1 MQKEFVNIAAH
12 EIRAPIQPI
21 LGLTAAL
28 RSKMKDTEQLQVPD
42 AVIRNAKRLQRLT
55 EDLLD
60 VTKIESDSL
69 SLKKEKFN
77 LIDLLS
83 SCTKSSI

>member
-1 MQKEFVNIAAH
+1 MLLSE
-12 EIRAPIQPI
+12 
-21 LGLTAAL
+21 
-28 RSKMKDTEQLQVPD
+28 M
-42 AVIRNAKRLQRLT
+42 KRLQQLT

-83 SCTKSSI
+83 SCTKDYENQLENDQGDVKLLLYYMIIITKKSL

>member
-1 MQKEFVNIAAH
+1 MLLSE
-12 EIRAPIQPI
+12 
-21 LGLTAAL
+21 
-28 RSKMKDTEQLQVPD
+28 M
-42 AVIRNAKRLQRLT
+42 KRLQQLT

-77 LIDLLS
+77 LINLLL
-83 SCTKSSI
+83 SCTKDYENQLENDQGDVKLLLYYMMIITKKSL

>member
-1 MQKEFVNIAAH
+1 MLLSE
-12 EIRAPIQPI
+12 
-21 LGLTAAL
+21 
-28 RSKMKDTEQLQVPD
+28 M
-42 AVIRNAKRLQRLT
+42 KRLQQLT

-83 SCTKSSI
+83 SCTKDYENQLENDQGDVKLLLYYMIVITKKSL

>member
-1 MQKEFVNIAAH
+1 MLLSE
-12 EIRAPIQPI
+12 
-21 LGLTAAL
+21 
-28 RSKMKDTEQLQVPD
+28 M
-42 AVIRNAKRLQRLT
+42 KRLQQLT

-60 VTKIESDSL
+60 LTKIESDSL

-83 SCTKSSI
+83 SCTKDYENQLENDQGDVKLLLYYMIIITKKSL